1 MVFSSNIFLF
11 LFLPIVLAI
20 YYLIK
25 DKYKNVFLLLA
36 SLFFYFWGEKQNI
49 IIILVSI
56 LINYFMGLLLGSI
69 RDERGRKTVL
79 VLAVVLNIGL
89 LFYFKYCNFVV
100 DSFNEIT
107 GINIVI
113 EAIALP
119 IGISFFTFQGLSYVI
134 DLYWGKVLVQRNPIK
149 IALYVSLFPQLI
161 AGPIVRYKDV
171 AEQIENRIED
181 VIIFSDG
188 IFRFVNGLAKKVILA
203 NGVGIIADEI
213 FGLSYSE
220 HSVTTA
226 WLGIICYTLQIY
238 FDFSGYSDMAIGLGK
253 MLGFNF
259 LENFNLP
266 YVSTS
271 IKEFW
276 RRWHISL
283 SSFFRDYVYIPLG
296 GSRRGNVYIN
306 LFVVFLLTGLWHGAS
321 WNFVV
326 WGIWHGIFI
335 IGERIYNNYYPNKI
349 KIPRCV
355 KYIYTMLV
363 VMIGWVIF
371 RADTL
376 EYAVGYIGRMFAFSE
391 RSTIYFQTGYYL
403 DWYRV
408 CIIALA
414 LIVSIGGFDWLNK
427 KVMERGLKCYT
438 FVRNFYTIVLMCLC
452 VIYVMNATYNP
463 FIYFRF

>member
-69 RDERGRKTVL
+69 RDGRGRKAVL
-79 VLAVVLNIGL
+79 ILAVVLNIGL

-100 DSFNEIT
+100 DSLNEII
-107 GINIVI
+107 GINITMQ
-113 EAIALP
+113 AIALP

-134 DLYWGKVLVQRNPIK
+134 DLYWGKVIVQRNPIK

-171 AEQIENRIED
+171 AEQIENRTED
-181 VIIFSDG
+181 VITFSDG
-188 IFRFVNGLAKKVILA
+188 IYRFVNGLAKKIILA

-220 HSVTTA
+220 HSVTTV

-253 MLGFNF
+253 MFGFDF

-266 YVSTS
+266 YISTS

-296 GSRRGNVYIN
+296 GSRKGNVYFN

-326 WGIWHGIFI
+326 WGIWHGIFT
-335 IGERIYNNYYPNKI
+335 IGERIYSNHHSNKI

-355 KYIYTMLV
+355 KYIYTMSV

-376 EYAVGYIGRMFAFSE
+376 EYAGGYIGRMFAMNE

-403 DWYRV
+403 DWYRI
-408 CIIALA
+408 CIIVLA
-414 LIVSIGGFDWLNK
+414 LIVSVGGFDWLNK
-427 KVMERGLKCYT
+427 KIMGRFKSYIL
-438 FVRNFYTIVLMCLC
+438 VRNLYTMVLMCLC